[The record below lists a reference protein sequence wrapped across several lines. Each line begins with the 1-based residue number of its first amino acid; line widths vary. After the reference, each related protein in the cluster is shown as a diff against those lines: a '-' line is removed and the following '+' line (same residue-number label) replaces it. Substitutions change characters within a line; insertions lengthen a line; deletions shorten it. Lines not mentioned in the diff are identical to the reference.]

1 MQLLKFF
8 GTFFSIFA
16 WINECFL
23 TKFLVDFRN
32 IFDWMVYT
40 LLLAC
45 VITHTVDIVHHTLF
59 VARLHIRIMAITVIL
74 IWLRL
79 MKNARAFS
87 ALGES
92 FYNCDGIRGEIL
104 TNADT

>member
-1 MQLLKFF
+1 
-8 GTFFSIFA
+8 
-16 WINECFL
+16 
-23 TKFLVDFRN
+23 
-32 IFDWMVYT
+32 MVYT

-45 VITHTVDIVHHTLF
+45 VTTHIVDIVNHTLF
-59 VARLHIRIMAITVIL
+59 VARLHIRIMAVTVIL

-92 FYNCDGIRGEIL
+92 FNKCNGIQGETHTERNINPEATSLPYIVRVVKTGSHL
-104 TNADT
+104 TFSSASASAF